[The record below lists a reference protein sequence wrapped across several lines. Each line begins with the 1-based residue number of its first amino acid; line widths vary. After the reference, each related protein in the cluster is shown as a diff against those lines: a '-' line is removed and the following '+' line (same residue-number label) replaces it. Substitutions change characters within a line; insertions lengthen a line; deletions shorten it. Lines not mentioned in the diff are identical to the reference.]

1 MSNLNW
7 NGSIFEPV
15 KRVENSAIS
24 GQDFALM
31 SSRHSLALE
40 SPFLKIC
47 NGLEGKSMY
56 KTRQSG
62 RKALANLPESKSLI
76 IYQMPRRPLL
86 HALCL
91 ALSRPPISFFKK
103 GLSNAYIAGYFIM

>member
-40 SPFLKIC
+40 SPFLKI
-47 NGLEGKSMY
+47 
-56 KTRQSG
+56 
-62 RKALANLPESKSLI
+62 
-76 IYQMPRRPLL
+76 
-86 HALCL
+86 
-91 ALSRPPISFFKK
+91 
-103 GLSNAYIAGYFIM
+103 